1 MSSINLSDDLL
12 NNFEESIKSFI
23 AFLLQDPST
32 GSSSAVASTSTSEHN
47 SASVEQHMR
56 RIYES
61 ANEIECNLLQL
72 KALVNRTLP
81 EEQILEN
88 ITDLRTNIERKETLL
103 REFNQYLNDA
113 IADFSAE
120 NTESLNGLLDE
131 LSRGITTTSTLTN
144 VDLGDSL
151 SQATTTAASQSLIP
165 TIVMI
170 LDYKKIVT
178 DTGDNYQIKANN
190 LDTILKNITNNYS
203 KTLNQ
208 FLVDFQMPGLNM
220 IAENI
225 DEIELGHLLQLV
237 LVCAVICDRKQFY
250 IKNIMSM
257 KKSIQLIL
265 INAIQEMNRK
275 IIELKYK

>member
-151 SQATTTAASQSLIP
+151 SQATTTAASQS
-165 TIVMI
+165 
-170 LDYKKIVT
+170 
-178 DTGDNYQIKANN
+178 
-190 LDTILKNITNNYS
+190 
-203 KTLNQ
+203 
-208 FLVDFQMPGLNM
+208 
-220 IAENI
+220 
-225 DEIELGHLLQLV
+225 
-237 LVCAVICDRKQFY
+237 C
-250 IKNIMSM
+250 
-257 KKSIQLIL
+257 
-265 INAIQEMNRK
+265 
-275 IIELKYK
+275 

>member
-23 AFLLQDPST
+23 AFLLQDPCT

-47 SASVEQHMR
+47 SASVEQHVR

-81 EEQILEN
+81 EEQILES

-113 IADFSAE
+113 IADFSVE

-144 VDLGDSL
+144 ADLGDNL
-151 SQATTTAASQSLIP
+151 SQATTATTASQSSLLGNMTLANP
-165 TIVMI
+165 TTYSTHFNDIWLQEI
-170 LDYKKIVT
+170 LT
-178 DTGDNYQIKANN
+178 NSEDNYQIKANN
-190 LDTILKNITNNYS
+190 LDTILKYIMDYYS

-208 FLVDFQMPGLNM
+208 SLV
-220 IAENI
+220 AENI
-225 DEIELGHLLQLV
+225 DEIELSRLLQLV
-237 LVCAVICDRKQFY
+237 SGCTISILQDE
-250 IKNIMSM
+250 
-257 KKSIQLIL
+257 KSNL
-265 INAIQEMNRK
+265 IQETKQLNER
-275 IIELKYK
+275 IQEFENVAEAEEHFIRL